1 MSKPEGH
8 PYPPLE
14 PDAPGVDPV
23 AACAVEAFFTLFA
36 CMHGYYAR
44 VCESFDLTPLLGTVL
59 RGLAEPTPM
68 RGLARS
74 LHMDASNL
82 TGLVDRLEDR
92 GLVQRRPD
100 PGDRRIRQLVLT
112 DEGVR
117 LRQMLN
123 ARLMS
128 DPPLLAGL
136 DDEQRRQLRALLTRS
151 AAAAGA
157 DPETVR

>member
-1 MSKPEGH
+1 VSEAEEH
-8 PYPPLE
+8 HYPPLE
-14 PDAPGVDPV
+14 PDAPGVDPH

-36 CMHGYYAR
+36 RMHGYYAR
-44 VCESFDLTPLLGTVL
+44 VCESFDLTPHLGTML

-68 RGLARS
+68 RGLARC

-92 GLVQRRPD
+92 GLVRRRPD
-100 PGDRRIRQLVLT
+100 PGDRRVRQLVLT
-112 DEGVR
+112 DEGIR

-136 DDEQRRQLRALLTRS
+136 DEDQRRQLGELLTRS
-151 AAAAGA
+151 AAAASA
-157 DPETVR
+157 DPETAG